1 VVGDRSGGREVA
13 GGEVQRRPAAGAA
26 AARGNPARGR
36 NWWQQ
41 ANA

>member
-13 GGEVQRRPAAGAA
+13 GGEVQRPP
-26 AARGNPARGR
+26 ARGIPARGR